1 MENNKPQKKQLPPY
15 LTLTL
20 IALIAAIVLAVTN
33 SITEGPIEER
43 RMAQLM
49 EAFGNVNK

>member
-20 IALIAAIVLAVTN
+20 IALGIVSSAGLYILDIF
-33 SITEGPIEER
+33 SMLG
-43 RMAQLM
+43 
-49 EAFGNVNK
+49 G